1 MKNLQSKTVVFV
13 TGAFVTHHGW
23 DNWKSYFEEQGYKT
37 LAPAWPYK
45 DGSAKEVRG
54 RQPKDIQLARLTFTQ
69 LVDHYANIIKQ
80 LPEKPIVVGHSLGG
94 LITQILLSRGLAEAA
109 VVIHSVPP
117 QGVIPYEFSFLKS
130 TWRALG
136 LFTST
141 DKTYLMDFKTWQ
153 YAFTNGMTLSEQKA
167 AYEENIIPESKT
179 VTRGGLTSA
188 AKVDFDKPHN
198 PLLFLAGKADNI
210 IPATLNQRNFKRYTD
225 KNSVTEFKL
234 LDNNHYV
241 LGLPNWKQTANEVLT
256 WIRK

>member
-1 MKNLQSKTVVFV
+1 MKNIQSKTIVFV

-23 DNWKSYFEEQGYKT
+23 DNWKSYFEQQGYKT

-45 DGSAKEVRG
+45 EGSAKEVRG
-54 RQPKDIQLARLTFTQ
+54 RQPKDVQLARLTLTE
-69 LVDHYANIIKQ
+69 LVDHYASAIKQ
-80 LPEKPIVVGHSLGG
+80 MPEKPIIVGHSLGG
-94 LITQILLSRGLAEAA
+94 LITQILLNRGLAEAA
-109 VVIHSVPP
+109 IVIHSVPP
-117 QGVIPYEFSFLKS
+117 QGIIPYEFSFLKS

-153 YAFTNGMTLSEQKA
+153 YAFTNGMTLSEQKI

-198 PLLFLAGKADNI
+198 PLLFIAGKADNI
-210 IPATLNQRNFKRYTD
+210 IPASLNQRNFKRYTD
-225 KNSVTEFKL
+225 NNSVTEFKL
-234 LDNNHYV
+234 MGNNHYV
-241 LGLPNWKQTANEVLT
+241 LGLPNWKQTAGEVLK
-256 WIRK
+256 WIKN